1 MNSILK
7 KATLKEVANKAG
19 VSIATVDR
27 VITKRA
33 KVSPHT
39 KEKVLAVIEEL
50 AQQHT
55 HHPISQKELKLGVI
69 IESGATFIEALSQTI
84 EHAKIHFAE
93 QKIQLECLAIVD
105 FDLSHFL
112 QQLKQYAEQFD
123 GLIVLSRELPQIVST
138 INKLVEQ
145 GTPVVTLTSD
155 LNNCTRLSHAGT
167 NQISAGRTAGT
178 LMGHYLNKMQGDIL
192 LVMSA
197 TYTTQYER
205 ELGFRSVLRNKF
217 PNLRIREAIKNND
230 SDEDSY
236 IAICREVDT
245 NSIPL
250 GIYNTSGGNA
260 GIAKALREKGLDHDI
275 VFIAHELNKVT
286 KNLLLEDT
294 IDIIIDQ
301 NLEENVHNAV
311 TLLGHYLRTGE
322 TLTIK
327 TPFPTIITKEN
338 IGFIP

>member
-7 KATLKEVANKAG
+7 KATLKEVAEKAG

-39 KEKVLAVIEEL
+39 QAKVLAVIDEL
-50 AQQHT
+50 AQQSNHQSV
-55 HHPISQKELKLGVI
+55 SQKDLKLCFI
-69 IESGATFIEALSQTI
+69 IESGAPFIEALSNTI
-84 EHAKIHFAE
+84 EDAKADFLE
-93 QKIQLECLAIVD
+93 QKIQLEYLAIVD
-105 FDLSHFL
+105 FDLDTFL
-112 QQLKQYAEQFD
+112 KKLKHLAKQFD

-138 INKLVEQ
+138 INQLVDQ

-155 LNNCTRLSHAGT
+155 LNNCARLAHAGT

-178 LMGHYLNKMQGDIL
+178 LMGHYLNRQQGDIL

-217 PNLRIREAIKNND
+217 PNLKIREAIKNND

-236 IAICREVDT
+236 KAICREVDT
-245 NSIPL
+245 NSMPL
-250 GIYNTSGGNA
+250 GIYNTSGGND
-260 GIAKALREKGLDHDI
+260 GIAKALREKGLDQK
-275 VFIAHELNKVT
+275 VVLIAHELNKVT

-301 NLEENVHNAV
+301 DLDENVSNAIS
-311 TLLGHYLRTGE
+311 LLSHYLRTGE

-338 IGFIP
+338 IGFID